1 MSEYR
6 LEELADLSGVSAR
19 NIRAYRER
27 GLLDPPRRS
36 GRSALYGDSHLA
48 QLDTINQLLR
58 RGFNSAHIAEFFAG
72 MRDGADLADILGL
85 QRAVPAT
92 PTAEIPAA
100 PAPPAARS
108 EGPLDISVGSD
119 EARRLVELGLARR
132 VDGAVALTD
141 PVLGEIV
148 ARAADQMLYIRALLR
163 IVESTR
169 QDIDALA
176 AAVVTALEECL
187 TARFG
192 PEHLP
197 RPDQLPEFR
206 QIVRDYRELATRL
219 VVGHLDTVLHRRVV
233 SSAPGA
239 LLNGQWPPHG

>member
-6 LEELADLSGVSAR
+6 LEELAEVSGVSAR

-36 GRSALYGDSHLA
+36 GRSALYDESHLA

-72 MRDGADLADILGL
+72 MRDGADLADVLGL
-85 QRAVPAT
+85 QRAVPRPRAVA
-92 PTAEIPAA
+92 PTAASL
-100 PAPPAARS
+100 PPVSRKD
-108 EGPLDISVGSD
+108 GPLDIDVDSD

-132 VDGAVALTD
+132 ADGAVVLTD

-148 ARAADQMLYIRALLR
+148 ARAADPMLYIRALLR
-163 IVESTR
+163 IVESAR
-169 QDIDALA
+169 QDIDVLA
-176 AAVVTALEECL
+176 AAVVTALQECL

-197 RPDQLPEFR
+197 APDQLPEFR

-219 VVGHLDTVLHRRVV
+219 VVGHLDAVLHRQMA
-233 SSAPGA
+233 SSASGA

>member
-1 MSEYR
+1 LSEYR
-6 LEELADLSGVSAR
+6 LEELAEASGVSAR

-36 GRSALYGDSHLA
+36 GRSALYDDSHLA

-72 MRDGADLADILGL
+72 MRDGADLADVLGL
-85 QRAVPAT
+85 QRSV
-92 PTAEIPAA
+92 
-100 PAPPAARS
+100 PAARADAPMAAPVPPVS
-108 EGPLDISVGSD
+108 RKDGPLDIGVGSD
-119 EARRLVELGLARR
+119 EARRLIELGLARR
-132 VDGAVALTD
+132 IDGAVSLTD
-141 PVLGEIV
+141 PVLSEIV

-169 QDIDALA
+169 QDIDVLA

-192 PEHLP
+192 PAHLP
-197 RPDQLPEFR
+197 GPDQLPEFR

-219 VVGHLDTVLHRRVV
+219 VVGHLDAVLHRQMV

-239 LLNGQWPPHG
+239 LLEGQWPPHG